1 MSAYNELQLSS
12 YVDQIFKRLQRIEGQ
27 LALLSEKAGVPFE
40 TPAAGAPA
48 EVVELAR
55 SGDRMA
61 AIMKHRELTGSGLD
75 EAKAV
80 VEAL

>member
-1 MSAYNELQLSS
+1 M
-12 YVDQIFKRLQRIEGQ
+12 
-27 LALLSEKAGVPFE
+27 LSEKAGVPFE

-61 AIMKHRELTGSGLD
+61 AIMKYRELTGAGLD